1 MTEPAYAQLGELTRH
16 LGTELEETFR
26 SAGVKACVVVAGS
39 IFRLYFLDQP
49 PANYRQAA
57 ADSGEKHRWF
67 SFWMLNHGIAT
78 RQGGAPSLP
87 MTTEHA
93 QQFID
98 ETRNALKE
106 WPF

>member
-1 MTEPAYAQLGELTRH
+1 
-16 LGTELEETFR
+16 
-26 SAGVKACVVVAGS
+26 
-39 IFRLYFLDQP
+39 
-49 PANYRQAA
+49 
-57 ADSGEKHRWF
+57 
-67 SFWMLNHGIAT
+67 MLNHGIAT